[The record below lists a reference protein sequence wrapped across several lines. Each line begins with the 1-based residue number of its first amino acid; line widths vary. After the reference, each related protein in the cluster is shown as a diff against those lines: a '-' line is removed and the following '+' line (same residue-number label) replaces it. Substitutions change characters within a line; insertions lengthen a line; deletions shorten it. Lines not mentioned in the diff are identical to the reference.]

1 MIRYILSGV
10 LAYLLG
16 SLSFGIILS
25 KIKYKKDIR
34 EYGSNNAG
42 MTNMLR
48 TFGKGPAAFVFI
60 FDALK
65 GTAAVLI
72 ARYLLA
78 GNVADPITCAYVA
91 GVCAVL
97 GHLFPLYFGFKGG
110 KGAAT
115 ALGAMTAI
123 TPVIFPCVMIPFFIV
138 VFTTKYVSLSSMIAV
153 LCLPISTF
161 FWFFLRHEPWL
172 VPTIATSIIAFLI
185 VFMHRS
191 NIKRLINGTENK
203 IGSKKEKTQSKNE

>member
-1 MIRYILSGV
+1 MLRYILSAV
-10 LAYLLG
+10 LAYFLG

-25 KIKYKKDIR
+25 KTKYKKDIR
-34 EYGSNNAG
+34 DYGSNNAG

-48 TFGKGPAAFVFI
+48 TFGKGAAAFVFI

-78 GNVADPITCAYVA
+78 GDVADPLTCAYVA
-91 GVCAVL
+91 GVFVVL
-97 GHLFPLYFGFKGG
+97 GHLFPIFFGFKGG

-115 ALGAMTAI
+115 SLGAMTAI
-123 TPVIFPCVMIPFFIV
+123 TPIVFPCVMIPFFIV
-138 VFTTKYVSLSSMIAV
+138 VLTTKYVSLSSIIAV
-153 LCLPISTF
+153 LCLPIATF
-161 FWFFLRHEPWL
+161 FWFYLRHEPFV
-172 VPTIATSIIAFLI
+172 VPLIATLVIAFLV

-191 NIKRLINGTENK
+191 NIKRLMKGEERK
-203 IGSKKEKTQSKNE
+203 IGSKKEKDGDK